1 MNKDDFKRANQVD
14 VTAID
19 YNVPQYVKRGKGD
32 GKMLRRLA
40 RRRLKQELT
49 KESREEK

>member
-1 MNKDDFKRANQVD
+1 MTADKFKRANQND
-14 VTAID
+14 VTSID

-40 RRRLKQELT
+40 RRRLKREL
-49 KESREEK
+49 KKNEE